1 MINNKLIILVGKD
14 GRPSMKGV
22 YTKMKNNSELWVRRK
37 LSELRVFW
45 KVYTNNNI
53 HDYEKVKNDNVDFS
67 NHIVIRWGNRII
79 VNLKNAIVYNKA
91 ENIDLATNK
100 FLARKTMIEKGVK
113 CPLLYYP
120 KLDNLNHLDY
130 PIIARPY
137 YHAKGKN
144 FVVLK
149 DKIEAQF
156 FLENNKKLIDNW
168 YYSEFIDKVKE
179 FRIHVAHGRILNYL
193 EKPNPNN
200 GNLAWNRAQ
209 NGEAFNNIKWSD
221 YNGDVCHAAI
231 TAIESL
237 GLDFG
242 GVDVMLDSKGDV
254 YVLEVNTA
262 ATLASSEY
270 SMERYAM
277 YFDWLCKTNKR
288 REHWPIEVFEK
299 ASNYAWHTYH
309 FEDRK
314 PNKIVKAK
322 VK

>member
-1 MINNKLIILVGKD
+1 MINNKLVILVGKD

-37 LSELRVFW
+37 LDDFKLFW
-45 KVYTNNNI
+45 RIYTNSLV
-53 HDYEKVKNDNVDFS
+53 DKYDKNLNPIPDFS
-67 NHIVIRWGNRII
+67 NNIVVRWGNRIEAI
-79 VNLKNAIVYNKA
+79 LTNAIVYNKA
-91 ENIDLATNK
+91 KNIELATNK
-100 FLARKTMIEKGVK
+100 FLARKTMLENGVS
-113 CPLLYYP
+113 CPILYYP
-120 KLDNLNHLDY
+120 TIDNLDLLKY
-130 PIIARPY
+130 PVIARPY

-144 FVVLK
+144 FIVLN
-149 DKIEAQF
+149 DKIELRNF
-156 FLENNKKLIDNW
+156 IDTNKNSLDSW
-168 YYSEFIDKVKE
+168 YYSEFIDKIKE

-209 NGEAFNNIKWSD
+209 NGQAFSNVKWSD
-221 YNGDVCHAAI
+221 YNNIICYESIKAI
-231 TAIESL
+231 NSL

-242 GVDVMLDSKGDV
+242 GVDIMLDNKGRA

-288 REHWPIEVFEK
+288 REHWPLEVFEK

-314 PNKIVKAK
+314 PNKLNKK
-322 VK
+322 R